1 MKDTFSKS
9 GDADM
14 DTDLSYISQEHV
26 SIYQFILSL
35 TAAIFLSE
43 SLVFLLMRWL
53 HPEEE
58 FRQALL
64 DAVFT
69 TLLVL
74 PILYLISFRP
84 LVSHILRRRRAEQAL
99 QQAHRKLEER
109 VEERTAELRQ
119 TNLALQKEIAERKRV
134 DANLESERKR
144 LFSLLEE
151 LPAIVY
157 LQAPDYSI
165 RFANRMFREKFGDPQ
180 NQLCYQIIHQRT
192 DPCEECPTMTVL
204 NKQDLIHW
212 EWNLLNGT
220 SYQLYKYPFV
230 DMDGTELV
238 LEMGIDITQRKQ
250 AEAWLESKNQELT
263 ALSQE
268 LRNQRDFAEGL
279 VQAVLALNSSLNLDE
294 VLDRILVQV
303 QRVIPYDLAGIFL
316 IEGENIFLARHHGFE
331 IHPETL
337 DFLNAGFSLD
347 VFPLIKKASAD
358 QLPVLVSDTHQSSEW
373 KVLPGLEWTRSYSSV
388 SLLSNGKVIGIISL
402 LSGQTDGFTDETV
415 RHLEVFANHAVLAIQ
430 NARLFQA
437 EQLARQTAEI
447 LRSASLAL
455 TQSLDLDI
463 VLNTLMEYLSRLI
476 PFDSASVSLLE
487 DETHLRVK
495 AARGYEHWIDLAS
508 LSGLTFDIQT
518 APIFQT
524 LVESQ
529 KPLLV
534 ENCLAYP
541 GWEPSPALAHVRSW
555 IGVPLISGGHVTGV
569 CSLDHTQTGFFTQH
583 QVKLVEALVS
593 QAAVTMEN
601 AWLFEQV
608 RAGRHRLLALS
619 HRLVEIQENER
630 RYVARELHDE
640 ASQALTSLLVSMSL
654 IEHQVDQPE
663 SVLKGIAGLKRTV
676 EAVMENLH
684 RLAMDLR
691 PVSLDHLGLEV
702 ALRQHIQSMN
712 ATHNLVIQLENV
724 GLPERLPAEIETALY
739 RIVQEALTNAVRH
752 AQATHVDIL
761 LEYLNNRLVV
771 LIEDDGVGFDPDE
784 VQRGSRLGVFGMQE
798 RAEMLGGKLWIESFP
813 GKGTTIQVEV
823 PYVAADLAGG

>member
-1 MKDTFSKS
+1 MKDTLSKK
-9 GDADM
+9 GEADM
-14 DTDLSYISQEHV
+14 DTDLNHTSQEHV

-64 DAVFT
+64 DATFT
-69 TLLVL
+69 AILIL
-74 PILYLISFRP
+74 PILYFISYKP
-84 LVSHILRRRRAEQAL
+84 LLTHIMRRRRAEQAL
-99 QQAHRKLEER
+99 QQAHRELAER

-119 TNLALQKEIAERKRV
+119 TNQALQKEVAERKRV
-134 DANLESERKR
+134 EANLESERKR

-180 NQLCYQIIHQRT
+180 NQLCYQIIHQRAS
-192 DPCEECPTMTVL
+192 PCEDCPTMTVL
-204 NKQDLIHW
+204 DKQDLVHW
-212 EWNLLNGT
+212 EWNLLDGT
-220 SYQLYKYPFV
+220 SYQLYDYPFV

-250 AEAWLESKNQELT
+250 AESWLEAKNQELLV
-263 ALSQE
+263 LSHE

-279 VQAVLALNSSLNLDE
+279 VQAVLALNTSLDLDE
-294 VLDRILVQV
+294 VLDRILIQI

-316 IEGENIFLARHHGFE
+316 LEGENIFLARHHGFE
-331 IHPETL
+331 ISPETL
-337 DFLNAGFSLD
+337 DFLKAGFSLEML
-347 VFPLIKKASAD
+347 PLLKKASEDKMPA
-358 QLPVLVSDTHQSSEW
+358 LVPDTHLSSDW
-373 KVLPGLEWTRSYSSV
+373 KGLPGLEWTRSYSSV
-388 SLLSNGKVIGIISL
+388 SLLSNAKVIGIISL
-402 LSGQTDGFTDETV
+402 LSDQTDGFTGETV
-415 RHLEVFANHAVLAIQ
+415 RYLEAFANHAMLAIQ
-430 NARLFQA
+430 NARLFQD
-437 EQLARQTAEI
+437 EQLARQTAEV

-463 VLNTLMEYLSRLI
+463 VLSTLLEYLNRLI

-487 DETHLRVK
+487 DEARLSVK
-495 AARGYEHWIDLAS
+495 AARGYENWTDPDL
-508 LSGLTFDIQT
+508 LSDLSFDIQT
-518 APIFQT
+518 APNFRT

-529 KPLLV
+529 EPLLV

-541 GWEPSPALAHVRSW
+541 GWEVPPALAHVRSW
-555 IGVPLISGGHVTGV
+555 LGVPMVSGGHVTGV

-593 QAAVTMEN
+593 QAAVTIEN

-640 ASQALTSLLVSMSL
+640 ASQALTSLLVGMSL
-654 IEHQVDQPE
+654 VERQIDEPE
-663 SVLKGIAGLKRTV
+663 AALKGIAHLKRTV
-676 EAVMENLH
+676 DGVMENLH

-691 PVSLDHLGLEV
+691 PVSLDHLGLEA
-702 ALRQHIQSMN
+702 ALRQHIQSISS
-712 ATHNLVIQLENV
+712 TQNLDIQLEKV

-752 AQATHVDIL
+752 ARATRVDIL

-771 LIEDDGVGFDPDE
+771 VIEDDGVGFDPDE

-823 PYVAADLAGG
+823 PYVAANTAG